1 VFSGIV
7 EEVGQV
13 IALEP
18 SGEMVKLVVSAPSV
32 AVDAKVSDSICVN
45 GVCLTVT
52 QKGDDRLSFDAVPE
66 TLSRSSL
73 GDLKANFPVNLERSL
88 AVGQRLGGHFVQG
101 HVDSTAT
108 IIAIEEKGD
117 SWEFTFETDPDLTPL
132 LVEKGSI
139 ALDGISLTL
148 ARVNVNQF
156 TVAVIPFTWEH
167 TNLSSRK
174 AGDRVN
180 VEADILG
187 KHVLRAMVYMQQGG
201 RIPETLLNVM
211 KVEG

>member
-1 VFSGIV
+1 MFSGII
-7 EEVGQV
+7 EEVGRV
-13 IALEP
+13 AALEP
-18 SGEMVKLVVSAPSV
+18 NGEMVKLVVAAPLV
-32 AVDAKVSDSICVN
+32 ASDAHVSDSICVN

-52 QKGDDRLSFDAVPE
+52 QKEDDRLSFDAVPE

-73 GDLKANFPVNLERSL
+73 GDLAVDSPVNLERSL

-101 HVDSTAT
+101 HVDSTAELLAT
-108 IIAIEEKGD
+108 LDKGD

-148 ARVNVNQF
+148 ARVNVNRF
-156 TVAVIPFTWEH
+156 TVAIIPFTWEH

-174 AGDRVN
+174 VGDRVN

-187 KHVLRAMVYMQQGG
+187 KQVLRAMVYMQQGG
-201 RIPETLLNVM
+201 QITETLL
-211 KVEG
+211 GI

>member
-1 VFSGIV
+1 MFTGIV
-7 EEVGQV
+7 EEVGRV
-13 IALEP
+13 VAIEP
-18 SGEMVKLVVSAPSV
+18 HGEMIKLSLSAPSV
-32 AVDAKVSDSICVN
+32 AADARVSDSVCVN

-52 QKGDDRLSFDAVPE
+52 HKENDRLSFDAVPE

-73 GDLKANFPVNLERSL
+73 GDLEVGSGVNLERSL

-101 HVDSTAT
+101 HVDSTAR
-108 IIAIEEKGD
+108 ILAIEEKGD

-167 TNLSSRK
+167 TNLSTRHV
-174 AGDRVN
+174 GDRVN

-201 RIPETLLNVM
+201 RIPETLL
-211 KVEG
+211 GAG